1 MLRHLTLLKNRR
13 KLVFLSFT
21 DVDPQA
27 LTWYF
32 LLNVI
37 DIPNAE

>member
-1 MLRHLTLLKNRR
+1 LPLLKNKR

-21 DVDPQA
+21 NVDPQD
-27 LTWYF
+27 LTWPF

-37 DIPNAE
+37 GNPNAQ